1 MTAFECLEHKWL
13 NEYSPAKLLPL
24 TTVDNDIILTECRA
38 ETIVNCNKTSS
49 RTSPITTMP
58 QSTTIS
64 NGTHLRNLK
73 HPSTE
78 NDKTAALIASNGT
91 LLNGLL
97 TDDHHKTSTTCSDYA
112 NKENIV
118 EHRSICNL
126 LCKNNI
132 TNSTSIAANGNTSC
146 ILEFVDESTVATTTG
161 TATATATVT
170 TPTTATK
177 HQPSLFPDSPTTPK
191 VFRKSSPDSPPSVKT
206 LVKKFQ
212 LDSIECN
219 VNVVCGS
226 SKSIVVIDNS
236 IVC

>member
-1 MTAFECLEHKWL
+1 MTAIECLEHKWL
-13 NEYSPAKLLPL
+13 NEYSPATLLPS
-24 TTVDNDIILTECRA
+24 TIIDNDIILTDCRS
-38 ETIVNCNKTSS
+38 ETVINCNKPAS
-49 RTSPITTMP
+49 RTSPITTTP
-58 QSTTIS
+58 QSTPIL

-78 NDKTAALIASNGT
+78 NDSTPTLMASNGT
-91 LLNGLL
+91 ILNGLL
-97 TDDHHKTSTTCSDYA
+97 HDDHHKTNATCNDYA
-112 NKENIV
+112 NKENII
-118 EHRSICNL
+118 ENRKICNL
-126 LCKNNI
+126 LCNI
-132 TNSTSIAANGNTSC
+132 TNGPSIAANGNSNTSC
-146 ILEFVDESTVATTTG
+146 ILEFVDETTTASTE
-161 TATATATVT
+161 TAPTPTTPA

-212 LDSIECN
+212 LDTIEC
-219 VNVVCGS
+219 NVVCGS

>member
-1 MTAFECLEHKWL
+1 MSAVECLEHKWL
-13 NEYSPAKLLPL
+13 NEYSLTTLLPS
-24 TTVDNDIILTECRA
+24 TIIDNDITLTDCRTD
-38 ETIVNCNKTSS
+38 TIINYNKPAS
-49 RTSPITTMP
+49 RTSPITTTAQP
-58 QSTTIS
+58 TTIL

-78 NDKTAALIASNGT
+78 NDSTPTLMASNGT
-91 LLNGLL
+91 ILNALLH
-97 TDDHHKTSTTCSDYA
+97 DDHHKTNATCNDYA

-118 EHRSICNL
+118 ENRNICNL
-126 LCKNNI
+126 LCNI
-132 TNSTSIAANGNTSC
+132 TNGSSIAANGTSNTSC
-146 ILEFVDESTVATTTG
+146 ILEFVDETTT
-161 TATATATVT
+161 TAAATATAPTPT

-212 LDSIECN
+212 LDSIDR
-219 VNVVCGS
+219 NVVCGS